1 MSISK
6 ITHYMPN
13 YDIECSNPLEFLS
26 LFITD
31 VLILSP
37 FQLLSIQGF
46 KLVRSQ
52 WKVGSGERLR
62 VLLLQMNVPYM

>member
-26 LFITD
+26 LFVTD

-52 WKVGSGERLR
+52 
-62 VLLLQMNVPYM
+62 